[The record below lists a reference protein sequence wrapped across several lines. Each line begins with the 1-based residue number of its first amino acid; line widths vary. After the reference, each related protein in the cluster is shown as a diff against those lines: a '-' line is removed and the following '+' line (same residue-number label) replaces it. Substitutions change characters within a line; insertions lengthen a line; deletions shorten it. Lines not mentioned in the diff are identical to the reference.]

1 VGFRL
6 FGRRKDEESELSCC
20 RCGRTLLAGE
30 WTQRVADDVG
40 AESCLCSLCAGGDQ
54 SDAGADETTF
64 ETTPAGSGRVRS
76 SRSDTDT
83 FWLAFK
89 EKDAQIER
97 LESRLARSEAE
108 KQELAAE
115 LARLRGVDGVSHEVE
130 LAPSHRA
137 ETPETE
143 VVGPPTLE
151 PEVRAD
157 IAAPAVPL
165 LVETTADPQLEMAAP
180 VVAPP
185 VDLDDVER
193 TDPGLADKLRMAAA
207 PAETAPL
214 AAPPTTVP
222 LPPPSLAADSAGST
236 SPIDAD
242 DASLTILQRAV
253 DLLNVSA
260 VPRRIVDT
268 NESLGIPS
276 VHVGSEAAGTL
287 LITFL
292 WTLGWYQFRV
302 ELTDGGRVTLAERG
316 YDQRTDLPPNASVR
330 PDGTVQIAPT
340 MIRQAVAKAEP
351 PDHDEGP
358 PTAPT
363 TTSGVIISKSLM
375 GQRTDDENVPPAW
388 GSANAPDFDWGR

>member
-6 FGRRKDEESELSCC
+6 FRRGKDEESELSCC

-54 SDAGADETTF
+54 TDAGADETTF

-83 FWLAFK
+83 FWRAFK

-115 LARLRGVDGVSHEVE
+115 LARLRGLDGMSREIE
-130 LAPSHRA
+130 L
-137 ETPETE
+137 TPKRRPPALETE
-143 VVGPPTLE
+143 VVGPPTLA

-157 IAAPAVPL
+157 VAS
-165 LVETTADPQLEMAAP
+165 P
-180 VVAPP
+180 VG
-185 VDLDDVER
+185 LDEVER
-193 TDPGLADKLRMAAA
+193 TDPGLADKLRTAAE
-207 PAETAPL
+207 PDETVPL
-214 AAPPTTVP
+214 DASPTTVP
-222 LPPPSLAADSAGST
+222 PPSPSIAADSAGST
-236 SPIDAD
+236 TPIDTD

-268 NESLGIPS
+268 NESLGVPS

-316 YDQRTDLPPNASVR
+316 YDQRTDLPPNAGVR

-340 MIRQAVAKAEP
+340 MIRQAIAKAESTG
-351 PDHDEGP
+351 HDEGP

>member
-1 VGFRL
+1 MGFRL
-6 FGRRKDEESELSCC
+6 FGRGKDEESELSCC

-30 WTQRVADDVG
+30 WTQRVADDDG

-54 SDAGADETTF
+54 TDAGADETTF

-76 SRSDTDT
+76 SRSDSDT
-83 FWLAFK
+83 FWRAFK
-89 EKDAQIER
+89 EKDAEIER
-97 LESRLARSEAE
+97 LESRLARVEAE

-115 LARLRGVDGVSHEVE
+115 LARLRGLGGTSPEIE
-130 LAPSHRA
+130 LTPPEQAPA
-137 ETPETE
+137 PETE
-143 VVGPPTLE
+143 VMGPPTLE
-151 PEVRAD
+151 PEVH
-157 IAAPAVPL
+157 AAV
-165 LVETTADPQLEMAAP
+165 AAP

-185 VDLDDVER
+185 VGADDVER
-193 TDPGLADKLRMAAA
+193 TDPGLADKLRVAGT
-207 PAETAPL
+207 PDETTPIE
-214 AAPPTTVP
+214 APPIVPAP
-222 LPPPSLAADSAGST
+222 LPPEPVAAEPSSDTAADD
-236 SPIDAD
+236 ID

-260 VPRRIVDT
+260 VPRRIVET

-292 WTLGWYQFRV
+292 WTLGWYQFRI

-340 MIRQAVAKAEP
+340 MIRQAAAKAEP
-351 PDHDEGP
+351 SRRDEGP

-388 GSANAPDFDWGR
+388 GSVNAPDFDWGR

>member
-1 VGFRL
+1 MGFRL
-6 FGRRKDEESELSCC
+6 FGRGKDDESELSCC
-20 RCGRTLLAGE
+20 HCGRTLLAGE
-30 WTQRVADDVG
+30 WTQRVADDDGV
-40 AESCLCSLCAGGDQ
+40 ESLLCPLCAGREQ
-54 SDAGADETTF
+54 SAASEDETTF

-76 SRSDTDT
+76 SRADSDT
-83 FWLAFK
+83 FWRALK
-89 EKDAQIER
+89 EKDSEIER
-97 LESRLARSEAE
+97 LESRLARVEAE

-115 LARLRGVDGVSHEVE
+115 LARPGGPDGTSHEIE
-130 LAPSHRA
+130 FSPTFDAA
-137 ETPETE
+137 APETE
-143 VVGPPTLE
+143 IVGPPTLE
-151 PEVRAD
+151 PAVGAD
-157 IAAPAVPL
+157 VI
-165 LVETTADPQLEMAAP
+165 AP
-180 VVAPP
+180 VVAPV
-185 VDLDDVER
+185 VDTSVNLDDVEH
-193 TDPGLADKLRMAAA
+193 TDPGLADKLR
-207 PAETAPL
+207 AETAPEEAAAL
-214 AAPPTTVP
+214 ASPEMPVAPAPIVAPP
-222 LPPPSLAADSAGST
+222 PPAAAAGSPDGAT
-236 SPIDAD
+236 PVDGD

-276 VHVGSEAAGTL
+276 VHIGSENAGTL

-316 YDQRTDLPPNASVR
+316 YDRRTDLPPNANVR

-340 MIRQAVAKAEP
+340 MIRQAAAKAEP
-351 PDHDEGP
+351 PSHDEGP

-388 GSANAPDFDWGR
+388 GSNNAPDFDWGR

>member
-6 FGRRKDEESELSCC
+6 FRRGKDVESELSCC

-54 SDAGADETTF
+54 TDAGAEETTF

-83 FWLAFK
+83 FWRAFK

-115 LARLRGVDGVSHEVE
+115 LARLRGLDGMSREIE
-130 LAPSHRA
+130 LTPKRRGPAPK
-137 ETPETE
+137 TE
-143 VVGPPTLE
+143 VVRPPTLTA
-151 PEVRAD
+151 EVRAD
-157 IAAPAVPL
+157 TAAPVVPPPF
-165 LVETTADPQLEMAAP
+165 ETPADQQLEMAAA
-180 VVAPP
+180 VAPP
-185 VDLDDVER
+185 VDLDEVER
-193 TDPGLADKLRMAAA
+193 TDPGLADKLRTPAA
-207 PAETAPL
+207 PDETAPL
-214 AAPPTTVP
+214 EASPTTVP
-222 LPPPSLAADSAGST
+222 PPPPSIAADSAGGT
-236 SPIDAD
+236 TPIDTD

-260 VPRRIVDT
+260 VPQRIVDT

-292 WTLGWYQFRV
+292 WPLGWYQFRI

-316 YDQRTDLPPNASVR
+316 YDQRSDLPPNASVR

-340 MIRQAVAKAEP
+340 MIRQATAKAEP
-351 PDHDEGP
+351 PGRDEGP